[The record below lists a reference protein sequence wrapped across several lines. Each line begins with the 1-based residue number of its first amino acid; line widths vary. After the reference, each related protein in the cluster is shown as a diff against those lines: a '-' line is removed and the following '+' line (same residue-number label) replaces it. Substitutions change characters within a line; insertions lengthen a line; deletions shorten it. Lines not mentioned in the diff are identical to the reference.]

1 MSLNHTLIYSPSK
14 HLLFL
19 RCSSLKLAT
28 YETLDYSLTVPFV
41 FSACKQVYVGITKE
55 RYKFAERNF
64 QDFSFLSKGTCKHS
78 GFSVWVSVSRRIT
91 LILIFL
97 NIKKLSFSFPFLSI
111 VKELNETKKTVLF
124 NIKDLR
130 FLKMYLVLLFSTV
143 FLFILEGD

>member
-64 QDFSFLSKGTCKHS
+64 QDFPFLSKGTSKHS
-78 GFSVWVSVSRRIT
+78 GFSIWVSVSPRIT

-111 VKELNETKKTVLF
+111 AKELNETKKTVLF